1 MNQATTEVFT
11 LTLIVS
17 RRGRRNGGGEGGVLW
32 QKGNFIL

>member
-11 LTLIVS
+11 LPLIVS
-17 RRGRRNGGGEGGVLW
+17 HRWRGTGGGEGGVLW